1 MIEDYDLELK
11 KVRLEYDIQAYKA
24 QVLQE
29 RIKLTEILK
38 NRSIVDAKMS
48 ELAGKIAEKEQQL
61 KELQ

>member
-29 RIKLTEILK
+29 RIKLTELMK
-38 NRSIVDAKMS
+38 NKSIVDAKMS
-48 ELAGKIAEKEQQL
+48 ELAVKIAEKEQQL
-61 KELQ
+61 MELQ